1 MGMSNM
7 EIVLAPPVAFLIYLV
22 LVGILSGLGRLLAY
36 RGELSPGKTSTYT
49 GGEAPPLQRAAPG
62 YRPFF
67 VIALFFAVLHLGVL
81 MLGSSGFAP
90 ASLAYLIGLILALVA
105 LILG

>member
-1 MGMSNM
+1 M
-7 EIVLAPPVAFLIYLV
+7 EFMLAPPVAFLIYLL
-22 LVGILSGLGRLLAY
+22 LVGILSGLGRLLANN
-36 RGELSPGKTSTYT
+36 GVEPAAEQSPEKTSTYAS
-49 GGEAPPLQRAAPG
+49 GEAAPLWRAAPG

-81 MLGSSGFAP
+81 MLGSSNFAP
-90 ASLAYLIGLILALVA
+90 ASLAYLVGLLLTLVA

>member
-1 MGMSNM
+1 MM
-7 EIVLAPPVAFLIYLV
+7 EFMLAPPVAFLIYLL
-22 LVGILSGLGRLLAY
+22 LVGILSGLGRLLAN
-36 RGELSPGKTSTYT
+36 GGQPATEQSAEKTSTYA
-49 GGEAPPLQRAAPG
+49 GGEVAPLWRAAPG

-81 MLGSSGFAP
+81 MLGSSAFAP